1 MTAEEMHVKNI
12 ENGLRAIRMGVKAP
26 KDTLAGI
33 SLNKLKSL
41 NEGLYS
47 DYMKKYKTAVD
58 EYNKSKKDD
67 TK

>member
-12 ENGLRAIRMGVKAP
+12 ENGLRAIRMGLKAP

-41 NEGLYS
+41 NEGLHS
-47 DYMKKYKTAVD
+47 DLMKKYKRAVD